1 MHYDNFFYIGDLKT
15 YDNQILLRYE
25 IFFKIYYFL
34 CMHTALEKLKM
45 EKTNFSPIIIS

>member
-25 IFFKIYYFL
+25 IFLKSIIFYACILLWRNLKWK
-34 CMHTALEKLKM
+34 KL
-45 EKTNFSPIIIS
+45 TFHQ